1 MEELREMLVDQLK
14 DAHSA
19 ERQAIQGMKRTL
31 RKTSD
36 PELKQGIEAH
46 IAQSED
52 QRQRVEQAL
61 EELSGKPGRK
71 VCEAMRGLVEE
82 AQHELEEHDKGPVLD
97 LVIVASQQRIEHY
110 EIAAYGTMVELSKA
124 LGETKVADL
133 LAGILAEEKA
143 QDEKLT
149 EVTRSTILPA
159 ALGGAEEDESEDDEE
174 DDSEEEEGGGQSE
187 SAPKRSKKSSKS
199 SARRR

>member
-1 MEELREMLVDQLK
+1 MDELREMLADQLK

-31 RKTSD
+31 RKASD

-46 IAQSED
+46 IAQSEE

-61 EELSGKPGRK
+61 EKLSGKPGRK

-82 AQHELEEHDKGPVLD
+82 AQHELEDHDKGSVLD
-97 LVIVASQQRIEHY
+97 LIIVAGQQRIEHY

-124 LGETKVADL
+124 LGESEVTDL
-133 LAGILAEEKA
+133 LAEILGEEKA
-143 QDEKLT
+143 QDQRLT
-149 EVTRSTILPA
+149 EITRSTILPS
-159 ALGGAEEDESEDDEE
+159 ALGGASDGEEDEEE
-174 DDSEEEEGGGQSE
+174 DNEEKEEAEGST
-187 SAPKRSKKSSKS
+187 
-199 SARRR
+199 SARTKRASKGARRGR

>member
-1 MEELREMLVDQLK
+1 MLVDQLR

-31 RKTSD
+31 RKATD
-36 PELKQGIEAH
+36 PQLRDGLEAH
-46 IAQSED
+46 ITQSEE
-52 QRQRVEQAL
+52 QRERVEQAL
-61 EELSGKPGRK
+61 ERMGSKPGRK

-82 AQHELEEHDKGPVLD
+82 ANHEMEEHEKGPVLD

-110 EIAAYGTMVELSKA
+110 EIAAYGTMVELA
-124 LGETKVADL
+124 NAMGESEVGEL

-149 EVTRSTILPA
+149 EVTRASVLPA
-159 ALGGAEEDESEDDEE
+159 AMQMGEEDEAEEDEENEASAKTRGRTA
-174 DDSEEEEGGGQSE
+174 SSGGKAATRR
-187 SAPKRSKKSSKS
+187 SANRS
-199 SARRR
+199 

>member
-1 MEELREMLVDQLK
+1 MEQLTEMLSDQLK

-19 ERQAIQGMKRTL
+19 EKQAIQGMKRSL
-31 RKTSD
+31 RKASD
-36 PELKQGIEAH
+36 EQLRQGIEAH

-52 QRQRVEQAL
+52 QRERVEQAL
-61 EELSGKPGRK
+61 EKLGGKPGRK

-82 AQHELEEHDKGPVLD
+82 ATHEMDEHDKGPVLD

-110 EIAAYGTMVELSKA
+110 EIAAYGTMVELAKA
-124 LGETKVADL
+124 LGENEVGDL

-149 EVTRSTILPA
+149 EVTRSSILPA
-159 ALGGAEEDESEDDEE
+159 AMQSAEETEDDEE
-174 DDSEEEEGGGQSE
+174 E
-187 SAPKRSKKSSKS
+187 SAGGSGRTSSRRSASRGKS
-199 SARRR
+199 AAGR

>member
-1 MEELREMLVDQLK
+1 MSSRR
-14 DAHSA
+14 S
-19 ERQAIQGMKRTL
+19 R
-31 RKTSD
+31 S
-36 PELKQGIEAH
+36 
-46 IAQSED
+46 S
-52 QRQRVEQAL
+52 
-61 EELSGKPGRK
+61 SGKPGRK

-143 QDEKLT
+143 QDEKLA
-149 EVTRSTILPA
+149 ESNSQHHSSRGPGRSR
-159 ALGGAEEDESEDDEE
+159 ESDESEDDEE
-174 DDSEEEEGGGQSE
+174 DNSEEEEGGGQSE

>member
-1 MEELREMLVDQLK
+1 MDELREMLVRQLQ
-14 DAHSA
+14 DAYSA

-31 RKTSD
+31 RTVAE
-36 PELKQGIEAH
+36 PQLKQGIEAH

-52 QRQRVEQAL
+52 QRERVQQAL
-61 EELSGKPGRK
+61 EQLGGKPGRK

-97 LVIVASQQRIEHY
+97 LVIVASQQRVEHY

-124 LGETKVADL
+124 MGETEVADL
-133 LAGILAEEKA
+133 LSGILAEEKA

-149 EVTRSTILPA
+149 EITRGTILPA
-159 ALGGAEEDESEDDEE
+159 ALGGSDAHEAMAEDEEV
-174 DDSEEEEGGGQSE
+174 E
-187 SAPKRSKKSSKS
+187 SGEKSSRKPS
-199 SARRR
+199 KRAAERS

>member
-1 MEELREMLVDQLK
+1 MNELAEMLVDQLR

-31 RKTSD
+31 RKASD
-36 PELKQGIEAH
+36 SQLRQGLEAH
-46 IAQSED
+46 IAQSEE
-52 QRQRVEQAL
+52 QRERVEQAL
-61 EELSGKPGRK
+61 ERMGSKPGRK

-82 AQHELEEHDKGPVLD
+82 ASHEMEEHDKGPLLD

-110 EIAAYGTMVELSKA
+110 EIAAYGTMVELAKA
-124 LGETKVADL
+124 MGENEVGDL

-149 EVTRSTILPA
+149 EVTRASILPA
-159 ALGGAEEDESEDDEE
+159 ALQEGEEEEED
-174 DDSEEEEGGGQSE
+174 DDSEETTKGRGR
-187 SAPKRSKKSSKS
+187 SAPSRAKASSRRSASRS
-199 SARRR
+199 